1 MIVINNIIGGFS
13 CWPRFDPIAHFAD
26 VKAHPERYISLQRI
40 AYEVEVFRQ
49 IKRCDTL
56 AALESLF
63 IEQRNAAKREGRMDF
78 LKELIERKDK
88 RKKELKA

>member
-1 MIVINNIIGGFS
+1 MSIQGGFS
-13 CWPRFDPIAHFAD
+13 CWPRFDPIIHAAE
-26 VKAHPERYISLQRI
+26 VRSNPERYVSLQRI

-49 IKRCDTL
+49 IKRCETL

-88 RKKELKA
+88 RKKELEA